1 MSDDSGKC
9 LLYCKLVNQPTQV
22 SNRYL
27 WYDILMGHRCLPA
40 SGFFWGTAVSAA
52 PLPLGT
58 LAVALLLGGLKGP
71 WMELTRHVMDVKV
84 SKFYPTSGSNNVIH
98 AFFQLSF
105 CTNTLHYT
113 LHSRYFFANRLF
125 WALPEIL

>member
-71 WMELTRHVMDVKV
+71 WMELTRHVMDVKGKQILPNIWIEQRH
-84 SKFYPTSGSNNVIH
+84 SCFFPVIFLHKH
-98 AFFQLSF
+98 AA
-105 CTNTLHYT
+105 
-113 LHSRYFFANRLF
+113 LHSAFALFFR
-125 WALPEIL
+125 E